1 MSDKIDKT
9 LFKNPKTKISQGKL
23 NNRVMRNRSKA
34 KQLRKAL
41 NKLDPRFDDM
51 VKIMWRTSPLRMK
64 DLKAKLKK
72 EREEKKRQK
81 SK

>member
-51 VKIMWRTSPLRMK
+51 VKIM
-64 DLKAKLKK
+64 
-72 EREEKKRQK
+72 
-81 SK
+81 